1 MFQCFLSPD
10 ANITFFLKL
19 PLPASLSF
27 SKLKEINS
35 SSQRL
40 WHVTCILCRRRLLF
54 YKLFAPER
62 KICVCFTSASE
73 RTFKTMLGRYIN
85 YSINCSFVTTFPKE
99 DTREMRPPWVLDCR
113 TRKEAFSVLG
123 SELSQSLWP
132 FHSPCSLCPGHS
144 AQPHMHWKNQSK
156 AQTEFLGSLQT
167 LHSWGRAVS
176 ESHGGSVPWWPR
188 LSRVCSISSWRHGGP
203 GHLEMVSALTLCR
216 KRKMTGSQEMGAQ
229 QDGCSRLVYEGE
241 GPLVGGQNQR
251 LPLFQNIPE
260 FTGAPVSII
269 AWGQVWGEE

>member
-1 MFQCFLSPD
+1 MFQCFLSLD

-19 PLPASLSF
+19 PLLASLSL

-40 WHVTCILCRRRLLF
+40 WHVTCILCRWCLLF

-62 KICVCFTSASE
+62 KICVCFTSAFE
-73 RTFKTMLGRYIN
+73 RTFRTMLGRYIN
-85 YSINCSFVTTFPKE
+85 DSVKCSFVNTFPRE

-113 TRKEAFSVLG
+113 TGKEAFSVLG
-123 SELSQSLWP
+123 SELSQRLWP

-156 AQTEFLGSLQT
+156 AQTEFLRSLQT

-188 LSRVCSISSWRHGGP
+188 LSRVWSISSWRHGGP
-203 GHLEMVSALTLCR
+203 GHLEMVSALTLGG

-229 QDGCSRLVYEGE
+229 QDGCSRLACEGK

-251 LPLFQNIPE
+251 LPLFRTFQSLLGPQW
-260 FTGAPVSII
+260 AS
-269 AWGQVWGEE
+269 